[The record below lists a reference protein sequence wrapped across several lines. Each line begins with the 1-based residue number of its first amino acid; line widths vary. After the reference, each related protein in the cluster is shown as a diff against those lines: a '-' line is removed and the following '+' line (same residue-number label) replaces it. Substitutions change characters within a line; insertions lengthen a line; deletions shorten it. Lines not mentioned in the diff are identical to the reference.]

1 MFLGTGGPEA
11 GNPFFLHNSK
21 FKIVER
27 AMVNGMRTEIQIALD
42 ALNPSK
48 NHPPERPATSPT
60 MPAAG
65 SVPPRPRKAGL
76 GTPQSHAGQARA
88 SSSESAGETSPSPEA
103 ATSDNSN
110 QPQAPRED
118 A

>member
-1 MFLGTGGPEA
+1 
-11 GNPFFLHNSK
+11 
-21 FKIVER
+21 
-27 AMVNGMRTEIQIALD
+27 MVNGMRTEIQIALD

-48 NHPPERPATSPT
+48 NQPPERPAASQT

-76 GTPQSHAGQARA
+76 GTPKSHAGQARA
-88 SSSESAGETSPSPEA
+88 SSSESEGETSPSPEA
-103 ATSDNSN
+103 ATAPNNSNNSN
-110 QPQAPRED
+110 QSQAPRED

>member
-1 MFLGTGGPEA
+1 
-11 GNPFFLHNSK
+11 
-21 FKIVER
+21 
-27 AMVNGMRTEIQIALD
+27 MVSGMRTEIQIALD

-48 NHPPERPATSPT
+48 NQPPERPAASQT

-65 SVPPRPRKAGL
+65 SVPPRPRNPGL
-76 GTPQSHAGQARA
+76 GTPKSHAGQVRA

-103 ATSDNSN
+103 AAAPDNSN